1 MGRDGDQKNMGP
13 PGCGAQERR
22 GQTLTVKKGEKTVA
36 QVVPIVYV
44 GTFNSFGAMVYIRP
58 LLGIHYAT
66 RHSKQM
72 VQKNSIFP

>member
-1 MGRDGDQKNMGP
+1 MGRDGDQNNLGP

-44 GTFNSFGAMVYIRP
+44 GTFNSFGAMVLYKTTFRYTICHTP
-58 LLGIHYAT
+58 
-66 RHSKQM
+66 
-72 VQKNSIFP
+72 